1 MGADRKWKLHQEM
14 SIENVLNMQQ
24 QVQQLQEHDH
34 GQEQEQEQ
42 EHQKH
47 PKPQHSCTGTPR
59 LSLER
64 HNKEVDQGQQE
75 NQDTVQLRQRVVA
88 LEVRVH

>member
-1 MGADRKWKLHQEM
+1 M

-24 QVQQLQEHDH
+24 QVQQHHQEQQLQEHEH

-47 PKPQHSCTGTPR
+47 PKPQHSCAGTPR